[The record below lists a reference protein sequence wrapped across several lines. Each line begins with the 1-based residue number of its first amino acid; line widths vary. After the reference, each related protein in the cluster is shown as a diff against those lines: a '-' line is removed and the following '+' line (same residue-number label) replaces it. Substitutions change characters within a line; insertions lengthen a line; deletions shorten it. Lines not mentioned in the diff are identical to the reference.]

1 MCRKHIVA
9 EMQEKGNQQK
19 EDLLMG
25 KARTVGISREMVDRI
40 TEKAAEVAAER
51 AVEMYQKQAAE
62 EEKAKFD
69 KRYRNTKLLLEHYRD
84 FSDYGEKAIYRIY
97 EELDEDIID
106 IIELMEGRKSDND
119 GRIESIERGVMRTRV
134 IMNHVNTMLEV
145 YRKSCE
151 SSPNQ
156 EEKRRWRAIE
166 GLYLN
171 KVPRSVQEIAEEEFI
186 NERTVYKDVKAACK
200 RLTALIFGIDGF
212 ER

>member
-1 MCRKHIVA
+1 
-9 EMQEKGNQQK
+9 
-19 EDLLMG
+19 MG
-25 KARTVGISREMVDRI
+25 KARTGTTISQEMVDRI
-40 TEKAAEVAAER
+40 TEKAAAVAAER

-119 GRIESIERGVMRTRV
+119 GRIQSIERGVMRTRV

-145 YRKSCE
+145 LQKKLRILPVS
-151 SSPNQ
+151 
-156 EEKRRWRAIE
+156 
-166 GLYLN
+166 GG
-171 KVPRSVQEIAEEEFI
+171 
-186 NERTVYKDVKAACK
+186 KAPVA
-200 RLTALIFGIDGF
+200 GD
-212 ER
+212 